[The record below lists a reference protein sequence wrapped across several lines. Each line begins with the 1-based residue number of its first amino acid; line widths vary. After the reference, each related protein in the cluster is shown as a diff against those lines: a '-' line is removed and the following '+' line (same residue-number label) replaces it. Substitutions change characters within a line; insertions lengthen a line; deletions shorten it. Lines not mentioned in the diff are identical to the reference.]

1 MIEFITH
8 NNSFSVLKIQFSFE
22 KLNIGTWFSHLIRG
36 HGVKCFHHFE
46 GYLTKS
52 PVFLFFLNFLFL
64 FWFKS
69 NVSMHVT
76 FRIVF
81 PDFPIA
87 KIITRERSNCQSALA
102 WLTLVG
108 TRLSAQWRK
117 KLMFLLQ
124 SHILEASSQRI
135 WREARLASAAPRAWN
150 YIKIL
155 GIVYETAR
163 VLLRLD
169 FHSLIGVDT

>member
-1 MIEFITH
+1 MIGFITH
-8 NNSFSVLKIQFSFE
+8 NNSFFVFKIQFSFQ
-22 KLNIGTWFSHLIRG
+22 KLNTWFSPSGCNVFNILIFMPR
-36 HGVKCFHHFE
+36 VTFKQ
-46 GYLTKS
+46 S
-52 PVFLFFLNFLFL
+52 QLFILDLLFL
-64 FWFKS
+64 VLIQIQW
-69 NVSMHVT
+69 MYVT

-87 KIITRERSNCQSALA
+87 KIITRERSKCRTVLA

-135 WREARLASAAPRAWN
+135 WR
-150 YIKIL
+150 
-155 GIVYETAR
+155 
-163 VLLRLD
+163 
-169 FHSLIGVDT
+169 

>member
-8 NNSFSVLKIQFSFE
+8 NNSFSVLKIQFSFQ
-22 KLNIGTWFSHLIRG
+22 KLNTWFSHLIRG
-36 HGVKCFHHFE
+36 RSWSEMFSSFWRLFDKQFSCLESPLSSPTFH
-46 GYLTKS
+46 
-52 PVFLFFLNFLFL
+52 
-64 FWFKS
+64 FKFIIF
-69 NVSMHVT
+69 VLIQIQCMYVT

-87 KIITRERSNCQSALA
+87 KIITRERSNCRTVLA

-124 SHILEASSQRI
+124 SHILEASSQRRI
-135 WREARLASAAPRAWN
+135 WREARLAWQHRAHE
-150 YIKIL
+150 IISRFL
-155 GIVYETAR
+155 V
-163 VLLRLD
+163 
-169 FHSLIGVDT
+169 